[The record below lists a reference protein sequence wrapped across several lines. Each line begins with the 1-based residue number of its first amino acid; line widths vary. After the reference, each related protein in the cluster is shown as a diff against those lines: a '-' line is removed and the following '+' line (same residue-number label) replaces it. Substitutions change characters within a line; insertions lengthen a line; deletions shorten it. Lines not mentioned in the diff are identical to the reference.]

1 MALKTVVA
9 DKIRKLLVQGC
20 DRWIVKFDPKTGK
33 FLESNGGWAVTNQ
46 DNIFLLSYLY
56 LHDFEGNPYYNDP
69 KAFEIIKAGG
79 NALRA
84 AQREDGQVLFVKTDG
99 SEWGYIYMPWSMFHW
114 LQAYDLM
121 KDHLDQETR
130 KNWEEGLKLAY
141 DGISKELQSMH
152 IHNIPVWNAAATY
165 RAGCLFNREDYK
177 EIANRMMEKTIE
189 CQHPDG
195 FWPEHQGPTLSYN
208 SVYIYALGVYKFYG
222 GTVDVTQALERS
234 FKFQQVS
241 VYPDGTL
248 AETADG
254 RVKYDGNIRTGDLIG
269 YLELEGGLSYIDFM
283 LDQVIRKNQSLST
296 QCVNL
301 LRYLERLPESSLSEK
316 EYVIKEE
323 LNLSH
328 GNVQI
333 FRKDGWQVNLSS
345 YTAPI
350 TDSRWGMDRQLLVS
364 VWHQDKGL
372 LIGGGNNKYNPRWGT
387 FFIQKKDRVLYVPDK
402 GSKDPENKS
411 IVMSYEDVCCFVKV
425 KSITEEEVVLS
436 FGYKADRAPDQVQ
449 IGLPLKFS
457 VIPKEN
463 DFSVANKD
471 GGYTVSFKGYDIAFA
486 NTGFSLQWP
495 VEPFNPYEKE
505 GRSPEGYWAAVLNID
520 ITREKDCTVKIK
532 KKK

>member
-1 MALKTVVA
+1 
-9 DKIRKLLVQGC
+9 
-20 DRWIVKFDPKTGK
+20 
-33 FLESNGGWAVTNQ
+33 
-46 DNIFLLSYLY
+46 
-56 LHDFEGNPYYNDP
+56 
-69 KAFEIIKAGG
+69 
-79 NALRA
+79 
-84 AQREDGQVLFVKTDG
+84 
-99 SEWGYIYMPWSMFHW
+99 
-114 LQAYDLM
+114 
-121 KDHLDQETR
+121 
-130 KNWEEGLKLAY
+130 
-141 DGISKELQSMH
+141 
-152 IHNIPVWNAAATY
+152 
-165 RAGCLFNREDYK
+165 
-177 EIANRMMEKTIE
+177 
-189 CQHPDG
+189 
-195 FWPEHQGPTLSYN
+195 
-208 SVYIYALGVYKFYG
+208 
-222 GTVDVTQALERS
+222 
-234 FKFQQVS
+234 
-241 VYPDGTL
+241 
-248 AETADG
+248 
-254 RVKYDGNIRTGDLIG
+254 
-269 YLELEGGLSYIDFM
+269 
-283 LDQVIRKNQSLST
+283 
-296 QCVNL
+296 
-301 LRYLERLPESSLSEK
+301 
-316 EYVIKEE
+316 
-323 LNLSH
+323 
-328 GNVQI
+328 
-333 FRKDGWQVNLSS
+333 
-345 YTAPI
+345 
-350 TDSRWGMDRQLLVS
+350 MDRQLLVS